1 MTPGHHGAVALNIP
15 VLPNLHVY
23 DAGMLSG
30 IDKALIAALTLV
42 LMVGM
47 GASLTPADYE
57 RALERPRAVLIGLLS
72 QFGWVPFL
80 AYLAVLGLGLEG
92 TDALGL
98 MLMACT
104 SGGNASNMFSYFCRA
119 DLALSISMTA
129 VSTVVSVVMMP
140 VLLYAYSAS
149 FTQREMQIP
158 YLAVM
163 ATLALMLAPIAA
175 GMWIRRRSPETAK
188 RVERL
193 GAVAGALLLIVL
205 LITSVSDQ
213 LDLLMTA
220 RDASLLA
227 CVFVAGS
234 AMVLGYGLA
243 RLAGLGPRQ
252 RHAVSLETGVQNAPL
267 AIAVILATFP
277 EADQDALLKL
287 PFLYAMTAL
296 CVGSVATLVYRRFP
310 LA

>member
-1 MTPGHHGAVALNIP
+1 M
-15 VLPNLHVY
+15 Y

-30 IDKALIAALTLV
+30 LDKALIAALTLT

-47 GASLTPADYE
+47 GASLTPADYR

-80 AYLAVLGLGLEG
+80 AYLAVRGLGLEG

-104 SGGNASNMFSYFCRA
+104 SGGNASNMFSYFSRA

-129 VSTVVSVVMMP
+129 VSTLVSVVMMP
-140 VLLYAYSAS
+140 VLLYVYAAS
-149 FTQREMQIP
+149 FAQSEMQIP
-158 YLAVM
+158 YFAVM
-163 ATLALMLAPIAA
+163 GTLALMLAPIAA
-175 GMWIRRRSPETAK
+175 GMWIRRRSLEAAK
-188 RVERL
+188 RVERVGGL
-193 GAVAGALLLIVL
+193 AGALLLVVL

-213 LDLLMTA
+213 LDLLISA
-220 RDASLLA
+220 RDESLVA
-227 CVFVAGS
+227 CVFVVVS

-252 RHAVSLETGVQNAPL
+252 RRAVSLETGVQNAPL

-296 CVGSVATLVYRRFP
+296 CVGTVATLAYRRFP
-310 LA
+310 SA

>member
-1 MTPGHHGAVALNIP
+1 MAPLDETYQFCPILR
-15 VLPNLHVY
+15 VY

-30 IDKALIAALTLV
+30 LDKALIAALTLT

-47 GASLTPADYE
+47 GASLTPADYG

-72 QFGWVPFL
+72 QFGWVPLL
-80 AYLAVLGLGLEG
+80 AYLAVQALGLEG

-98 MLMACT
+98 MIMACT
-104 SGGNASNMFSYFCRA
+104 SGGNASNMFSYFSHA

-129 VSTVVSVVMMP
+129 VSTVASVVMMP
-140 VLLYAYSAS
+140 VLLYTYADS
-149 FTQREMQIP
+149 FAQKQMQIP

-163 ATLALMLAPIAA
+163 GTLAAMLAPIAA
-175 GMWIRRRSPETAK
+175 GMWIRRRSPATAK
-188 RVERL
+188 RVERV
-193 GAVAGALLLIVL
+193 GALAGAFLLVVL

-213 LDLLMTA
+213 LALLMSA
-220 RDASLLA
+220 RDESLVA
-227 CVFVAGS
+227 CVFVVGG

-296 CVGSVATLVYRRFP
+296 CVGALATLAYRRFP
-310 LA
+310 SA